1 MMMIMVSIMMM
12 MSIMMIT
19 YTNINYSSL
28 SQRWCCHLDPN
39 LGACKFG
46 QWTKEEV
53 MALIG
58 FDMYERCDNY
68 IGIVY
73 CRRLTVYYVLDATID
88 FYRRSC

>member
-1 MMMIMVSIMMM
+1 MIMIMVIIMMM
-12 MSIMMIT
+12 VMLIT
-19 YTNINYSSL
+19 YTNINYSSF

-53 MALIG
+53 MASVG
-58 FDMYERCDNY
+58 FDLYERCDNY

-73 CRRLTVYYVLDATID
+73 YRRVTVYYVLNVTIAC
-88 FYRRSC
+88 YRRSC